1 MAVERKHAKPI
12 CGAKQGKTET
22 NVKTEPG
29 EAGFG
34 TGRRRLPPRRGGL
47 GAPYSAAC
55 LEPHCCSLIG
65 QHARPSRPLACSCPG
80 SADGHWSLSAVPAV
94 LDGAR
99 LLPGPLQ
106 HARTSRTWWHGVC
119 VEVGADLLVYSE
131 TSGPDPSESD

>member
-1 MAVERKHAKPI
+1 MLNPSVALNKAKL
-12 CGAKQGKTET
+12 KQTSKLNQGSWFRNRPAQTPSKAWRS
-22 NVKTEPG
+22 G
-29 EAGFG
+29 CA
-34 TGRRRLPPRRGGL
+34 L
-47 GAPYSAAC
+47 YSAAC

-131 TSGPDPSESD
+131 TSGPDPSESG

>member
-1 MAVERKHAKPI
+1 V
-12 CGAKQGKTET
+12 
-22 NVKTEPG
+22 
-29 EAGFG
+29 AGG
-34 TGRRRLPPRRGGL
+34 CAL
-47 GAPYSAAC
+47 YSAAC

-65 QHARPSRPLACSCPG
+65 QHARPSRPFACSCAG